1 MSLNWKWKGVIFVEV
16 LRLSEL
22 AKRINYFTKLMNEVP
37 KDEPRYEQI
46 VKAYE
51 EYIEKLRGSV

>member
-1 MSLNWKWKGVIFVEV
+1 MSD
-16 LRLSEL
+16 L

-37 KDEPRYEQI
+37 KDEPRYDQI

-51 EYIEKLRGSV
+51 EHIEKIKQEEDID